1 MLPGH
6 GTTEGIPA
14 IWRCDIWSALQTK
27 KDYSA
32 TNTAFLEEWQFPG
45 VVVQFRCK
53 EDGQLSVCGCAWA
66 AHSPHFGRLAREV
79 CLSCVQAAP
88 MGKVS
93 QSPCLGRED
102 MFAPAVTPPCGS
114 PAKLAQASREQDT
127 TDTIFDPPAFTLT
140 CCSSQAVP
148 MKFFFVYSHCISTP
162 VPESFL
168 SLQWGFG

>member
-1 MLPGH
+1 MP
-6 GTTEGIPA
+6 
-14 IWRCDIWSALQTK
+14 
-27 KDYSA
+27 
-32 TNTAFLEEWQFPG
+32 
-45 VVVQFRCK
+45 FRCK
-53 EDGQLSVCGCAWA
+53 EDGQLSICGCACA

-79 CLSCVQAAP
+79 CLSCIQAAP

-102 MFAPAVTPPCGS
+102 TFAPAVTPPCGS

-148 MKFFFVYSHCISTP
+148 MKVFLFTLTVFLPLFLKVFFHCSEDL
-162 VPESFL
+162 VSL
-168 SLQWGFG
+168 SLKL